1 MLFTRCVVWHGALY
15 WQCQAAGLTLES
27 RDPREALGFEN
38 CLSLQ
43 AGSGGR
49 SELQLIC
56 LQLTLTR
63 GLLRKNT
70 TLKNKK
76 DGKAVEQM
84 TE

>member
-1 MLFTRCVVWHGALY
+1 MVWHGALY
-15 WQCQAAGLTLES
+15 RQCQVAGLTLKS
-27 RDPREALGFEN
+27 CDPHEALGFEN

-49 SELQLIC
+49 SELQLIY

-76 DGKAVEQM
+76 RWKSRRTND
-84 TE
+84 